1 MSDRIELRGLRCS
14 VIVGA
19 LAEERERPQPIEV
32 DVDFE
37 RPVAAAALSD
47 DLAETTNYADVL
59 ALAERIVTDGR
70 FVLLETLATR
80 VAQAVLALDGAIE
93 SVTVA
98 ARKLRPP
105 VPQDVST
112 VGVRVTVRR

>member
-1 MSDRIELRGLRCS
+1 
-14 VIVGA
+14 
-19 LAEERERPQPIEV
+19 
-32 DVDFE
+32 
-37 RPVAAAALSD
+37 
-47 DLAETTNYADVL
+47 
-59 ALAERIVTDGR
+59 
-70 FVLLETLATR
+70 
-80 VAQAVLALDGAIE
+80 VLALDGAIE